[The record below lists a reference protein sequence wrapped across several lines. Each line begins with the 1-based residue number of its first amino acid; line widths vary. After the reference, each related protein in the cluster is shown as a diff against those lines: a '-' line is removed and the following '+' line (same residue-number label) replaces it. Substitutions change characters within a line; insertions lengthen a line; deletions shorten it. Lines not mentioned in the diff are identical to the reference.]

1 MLCASA
7 NQTPRRQVGQKV
19 LRQENKKLTPA
30 GRAGSPSNDP
40 QSASFPRA
48 GHGICLGQVV
58 FPSAATYLY
67 LPLSPAE
74 FSSHAR
80 TSRSHSLRWPRR
92 LFLKTY
98 KPFIFAQIHGVEATG
113 PHAWTR
119 FGSGKYGGNASAL
132 LGIKHDRHRNV
143 AGGWWWLG
151 PIHGAQPWVD
161 WSGGIPRY
169 PGPKPAWTGP
179 PSTILNT
186 PTYSIRP
193 PPSTSPSAQ
202 WFSSIQYFARIT
214 TVQTEILFQSW
225 CVPSSTITKFC
236 DLVTMTISMLTS
248 FSGTANHPLCGSTRK
263 WTNTHTHLNQE

>member
-1 MLCASA
+1 MQRSDLRAVASVRAGSRLARCPSTGKSRRPTAENLGRGLTNGKPLLCAST
-7 NQTPRRQVGQKV
+7 NQKPRRQVGQKV

-30 GRAGSPSNDP
+30 RRAGSSSNDP

-143 AGGWWWLG
+143 AGGW
-151 PIHGAQPWVD
+151 
-161 WSGGIPRY
+161 
-169 PGPKPAWTGP
+169 
-179 PSTILNT
+179 
-186 PTYSIRP
+186 
-193 PPSTSPSAQ
+193 
-202 WFSSIQYFARIT
+202 
-214 TVQTEILFQSW
+214 
-225 CVPSSTITKFC
+225 
-236 DLVTMTISMLTS
+236 
-248 FSGTANHPLCGSTRK
+248 
-263 WTNTHTHLNQE
+263 